1 MNKHV
6 QIRSLPE
13 ATHRKLKMKAAEQGL
28 SISDYLRR
36 LIEEELKKPS
46 WDEIAAR
53 MRKLPPVKLPE
64 STAEMVRRER
74 DER

>member
-13 ATHRKLKMKAAEQGL
+13 ATHRKLKMKAAERGL

-36 LIEEELKKPS
+36 LIEEDLEKPS
-46 WDEIAAR
+46 WDEIEAR
-53 MRKLPPVKLPE
+53 MKTLPPVKLPE
-64 STAEMVRRER
+64 STVAMIRRER
-74 DER
+74 DAR

>member
-28 SISDYLRR
+28 SISDFLRR
-36 LIEEELKKPS
+36 LIDEELKKPG
-46 WDEIAAR
+46 WDEIEAR

-64 STAEMVRRER
+64 TTAEMVRRER
-74 DER
+74 DSR